1 MSFWGDDMARLYWM
15 KLKRDFFKRHD
26 IQIIESMPNGK
37 DYVLF
42 YLKLLCE
49 SIDHEGKLRFSDTI
63 PYNEDM
69 LATITNTNIDMV
81 RSAMKVLVS
90 LGLIEIFDDQTIY
103 MSEVEKMIGSET
115 ESAERM
121 RRQREITSKAT
132 ATLPS
137 PPLSTAQRQRRF
149 RAKTACKS
157 VQHVPFIEDY
167 MNMKRYGG
175 NYYIVMKRDKFKC
188 CLCGGIEKL
197 CVHHIDGYSEDKPE
211 NNAENKMLV
220 LCRACHS
227 QVHAGRAIPA
237 DVLESIDY
245 FLDSNESNV
254 TCGVTSDTEK
264 EIDKDTEINRE
275 KEIES
280 RSRAQRAPRFSPP
293 TLEEVKAYC
302 AERGNKVNAER
313 FIDYYT
319 ANGWR
324 VGRNPMKDW
333 KAAVRTWEKGEDRT
347 PQKGKSMIGEM
358 EELYHQYDGEGDDD
372 GDGTFE

>member
-121 RRQREITSKAT
+121 RRHRALG
-132 ATLPS
+132 AGLPS
-137 PPLSTAQRQRRF
+137 H
-149 RAKTACKS
+149 C
-157 VQHVPFIEDY
+157 D
-167 MNMKRYGG
+167 
-175 NYYIVMKRDKFKC
+175 
-188 CLCGGIEKL
+188 
-197 CVHHIDGYSEDKPE
+197 
-211 NNAENKMLV
+211 
-220 LCRACHS
+220 
-227 QVHAGRAIPA
+227 A
-237 DVLESIDY
+237 DV
-245 FLDSNESNV
+245 
-254 TCGVTSDTEK
+254 TKSDTEK

-280 RSRAQRAPRFSPP
+280 RTRAQRAPRFSPP

-302 AERGNKVNAER
+302 AERGNKVRAER

-347 PQKGKSMIGEM
+347 PQKGKSVIGEM